1 MTGTFRNLKCA
12 NCQTVTGFT
21 QANLDEVM
29 AKDYRKH
36 YHCDTCNDY
45 TDQEW
50 AGAAFE
56 FIDGERVFT
65 ELNFED
71 SQL

>member
-1 MTGTFRNLKCA
+1 MTGTFRNLKCS

-21 QANLDEVM
+21 IADLDEVM
-29 AKDYRKH
+29 AKDYRKN
-36 YHCDTCNDY
+36 YHCDNCNEY

-50 AGAAFE
+50 AGATFE

-65 ELNFED
+65 ELIFEET
-71 SQL
+71 S